1 MCMPHPFS
9 LVRMGPP
16 TAATRI
22 SDGSKTPSRDCMRG
36 IPHIKNLLYQA
47 GGSHTKKRRCNESV
61 VGTFGS
67 RRHGERHQRSER
79 HEYGGE
85 APHGWRGQGWGGGR
99 PAATNG
105 LHTSQISKHCI
116 AAVVGAFR
124 GPRAG
129 TSACAAQ
136 RASWRRGAGGS
147 AHRKCRSP
155 AGRPVGRPVGRAPR
169 GLSTCRASSAIETF
183 KRKKSRHCPTAGST
197 AAVFVRDRT
206 RRPALTPRPLPRRR
220 PRRGDVAHA
229 RHSRAR
235 AAPPAINAGDDGL

>member
-105 LHTSQISKHCI
+105 LYTYISDFEALHCRSRWRI
-116 AAVVGAFR
+116 
-124 GPRAG
+124 PRASG
-129 TSACAAQ
+129 GHVGVRRAAGVL
-136 RASWRRGAGGS
+136 A
-147 AHRKCRSP
+147 
-155 AGRPVGRPVGRAPR
+155 
-169 GLSTCRASSAIETF
+169 
-183 KRKKSRHCPTAGST
+183 
-197 AAVFVRDRT
+197 
-206 RRPALTPRPLPRRR
+206 
-220 PRRGDVAHA
+220 PRRGGQCASKVSEPRGATG
-229 RHSRAR
+229 R
-235 AAPPAINAGDDGL
+235 AAGWPSAAGAVDVSSLERNRNV